1 MPFASTIGHG
11 RILSL
16 VARAIARGTLPPAI
30 LLAGPRGIGKRR
42 VAQAIAEVFNCLD
55 PVRGPLEIDAC
66 GRCAACARVGR
77 GIHPDVLVVE
87 PDDKG
92 TIAID
97 TIRDVIKRCGYRPFE
112 GRRRVVVLDDADA
125 MGVDPQSALL
135 KTLEEPP
142 PGSVFVLVS
151 SRPDALLPTVRS
163 RCPRLRF
170 AALSSREVARVLE
183 RDHGYTPA
191 DAQAAALDADGSV
204 GRALEARASDAA
216 QAVSD
221 AQALLTLVVREADGS
236 RRIQFV
242 KDLFPKKS
250 TPASEREHLAARL
263 RALASLL
270 RDVSLIRIGVSRDA
284 LANGDR
290 EADLVR
296 LAERVD
302 MDRASHGYT
311 IVDQALGAL
320 ERNANAKV
328 VADWTVLQL

>member
-1 MPFASTIGHG
+1 VSFAGIIGHG

-16 VARAIARGTLPPAI
+16 VARAIARDTLPPAI

-42 VAQAIAEVFNCLD
+42 VAQAIAEAFNCLE
-55 PVRGPLEIDAC
+55 PVHTPLEIDAC
-66 GRCAACARVGR
+66 GRCPACGRVGR
-77 GIHPDVLVVE
+77 GLHPDVLVVE

-97 TIRDVIKRCGYRPFE
+97 TIRDVIRGCAYRPFE
-112 GRRRVVVLDDADA
+112 GRRRVVIVDDADA
-125 MGVDPQSALL
+125 MGIDPQSALL

-163 RCPRLRF
+163 RCPRLRLS
-170 AALSSREVARVLE
+170 ALSNAEVALILE

-191 DAQAAALDADGSV
+191 DARAAALDADGSV
-204 GRALEARASDAA
+204 ARALEARAGDSVQAA
-216 QAVSD
+216 SD
-221 AQALLTLVVREADGS
+221 AQDLLTLVVRETDGS

-242 KDLFPKKS
+242 KELFPKKGS
-250 TPASEREHLAARL
+250 PASEREHLAARL

-290 EADLVR
+290 EEDLAR
-296 LAERVD
+296 LAQRVD
-302 MDRASHGYT
+302 IDRAAHGYAV
-311 IVDQALGAL
+311 VDQALAAL